1 MGSGRS
7 APGGRRKTRAGSR
20 AGAEHAA
27 PSPCSA
33 RAAGGWEGVS
43 CLARLR
49 RRGRAGP
56 GGPPGAPGLGVGARG
71 LRSGARV
78 TCEEGRKSRKAGRRA
93 ASWEFSARRGRRELG
108 LPGKPGTRQRR
119 GPGSETAGAAPRVG
133 GRERDRGRDRSETET
148 RRGETGQGE
157 RKAGDRLGRRRRRRQ
172 GPAGRDRET
181 DWGRRDREKQRAEG
195 AAGEVA
201 AEPGLA
207 GRGGLGARG
216 ERSGA
221 GSGAQGG
228 GQRGV
233 TAREQWGRR
242 REGACGGGG
251 GRQRHGSPDPRALS
265 PGPGPDDAEAEAAPR
280 ARRGAALKVGRPAGS
295 GAGRPGD
302 RETRGPTD
310 RPTGSRGGGAGPAH
324 RVRGEWAPGHPSPR
338 PGRRPPDC
346 AWDVAPVRRL
356 PETRRTLRPAVSRA
370 RARRWRCP
378 SSVRPR
384 ACLCVPGPG
393 GSVPARSAPY
403 P

>member
-1 MGSGRS
+1 MATEMAGSPGAEARGPFPAVQSVGPDLSALRARRKRARSSLIKTLWGNGDAERDWGLTRLCHLWVTLGKPVTLSGILSLPVCKTGRCYLADCEGHSSRATPPSPGAGCAGSLTARSSGEKGDHRGEWPGATEAGSDPLPPTPFPARRNPLHLPLGGEKTRERTLGMGSGRS

-148 RRGETGQGE
+148 RRGETGQG
-157 RKAGDRLGRRRRRRQ
+157 
-172 GPAGRDRET
+172 
-181 DWGRRDREKQRAEG
+181 
-195 AAGEVA
+195 
-201 AEPGLA
+201 
-207 GRGGLGARG
+207 
-216 ERSGA
+216 
-221 GSGAQGG
+221 
-228 GQRGV
+228 
-233 TAREQWGRR
+233 
-242 REGACGGGG
+242 
-251 GRQRHGSPDPRALS
+251 
-265 PGPGPDDAEAEAAPR
+265 
-280 ARRGAALKVGRPAGS
+280 
-295 GAGRPGD
+295 
-302 RETRGPTD
+302 
-310 RPTGSRGGGAGPAH
+310 
-324 RVRGEWAPGHPSPR
+324 
-338 PGRRPPDC
+338 
-346 AWDVAPVRRL
+346 
-356 PETRRTLRPAVSRA
+356 
-370 RARRWRCP
+370 
-378 SSVRPR
+378 
-384 ACLCVPGPG
+384 
-393 GSVPARSAPY
+393 
-403 P
+403 